1 MKRSLPYENSILSN
15 TYDVNENRTSF
26 LFSRASAPQD
36 FLLIRKQE
44 VFFRDSGTLR
54 TMNFLQRIGRLMR
67 NPRSFARQLRL
78 LLDYVLFRLRYGF
91 LRVQAPRSND
101 VALIIN
107 FHETPYKAITEGL
120 MAQAFG
126 RAGLTPVVL
135 TIRGCKWVQR
145 YSEALG
151 VDRILLYENYTDASK
166 KTQDAELIRAFLS
179 HHPTLPEMLGFSFQG
194 IVIGTHVLSTVLRWL
209 HVGSVD
215 LDDPAIRSMVTDGFL
230 RSITAVR
237 AANTLLDTCAPKVL
251 IFNEAGYTPYGEFYQ
266 VALQRNLNV
275 VQYLYSQRLDGF
287 MLKHCRTSENML
299 DAISLSAATWEH
311 VQQMPWGRDEEELF
325 MRDTRRHY
333 EENSWF
339 NFTLSLKK
347 VHKSP
352 DAVRTQLGLDPAKKT
367 AVIFTHVVWD
377 ASFFFG
383 KNLFTDYDEWL
394 VETVKIACDNPHLNW
409 VIKLHPDYIWHT
421 KGMQNRNEMRDM
433 IAVIANVGSL
443 PPHITIVPPD
453 TDLSTYAFFAV
464 TDYCLTVRGT
474 IGIEC
479 PCFGIPVLTAGI
491 GRYSGMG
498 FTEDSPTQEEYRQKL
513 RTLHTLPP
521 LSPERTT
528 LARRHAYG
536 LFVLRPLVCTSFG
549 LIPLYRDGDVFDH
562 RVLLHAKSLRDI
574 EEDPGLRSLT
584 RWALQ
589 SGEEDYLCTMEK
601 V

>member
-1 MKRSLPYENSILSN
+1 
-15 TYDVNENRTSF
+15 
-26 LFSRASAPQD
+26 
-36 FLLIRKQE
+36 
-44 VFFRDSGTLR
+44 
-54 TMNFLQRIGRLMR
+54 MNFLKNIGRLVLH
-67 NPRSFARQLRL
+67 PLSFGRQLRL
-78 LLDYVLFRLRYGF
+78 LSDYVLFRLRYGF
-91 LRVQAPRSND
+91 LRVQAPHTND
-101 VALIIN
+101 TALIVN

-126 RAGLTPVVL
+126 RTGLTPAVL

-145 YSEALG
+145 YSVALG

-166 KTQDAELIRAFLS
+166 KTQDAELIRAFLAGN
-179 HHPTLPEMLGFSFQG
+179 PTLSDMLQFSFEG

-209 HVGSVD
+209 HVGSID
-215 LDDPAIRSMVTDGFL
+215 LKSPAIRSMVTDGFL

-237 AANTLLDTCAPKVL
+237 AANRLLDECAPKVL
-251 IFNEAGYTPYGEFYQ
+251 IFNEAGYSPYGEFYQ
-266 VALQRNLNV
+266 VALQRKLNV

-287 MLKHCRTSENML
+287 MVKHCHASENML
-299 DAISLSAATWEH
+299 DAISLSLSSWEH
-311 VQQMPWGRDEEELF
+311 VRRMPWSRDAEEAF
-325 MRDTRRHY
+325 MRDYRRHY

-339 NFTLSLKK
+339 NFTLSRKK
-347 VHKSP
+347 IHKDP
-352 DAVRTQLGLDPAKKT
+352 AAVRAQLGLDPSKKT

-394 VETVKIACDNPHLNW
+394 VETVKIACENTHLNW

-433 IAVIANVGSL
+433 IGIKANIGAL
-443 PPHITIVPPD
+443 PPHIKIVPPD
-453 TDLSTYAFFAV
+453 TDLSTYSFFAV

-479 PCFGIPVLTAGI
+479 PCFGIPVLTAGT

-498 FTEDSPTQEEYRQKL
+498 FTEDSATQEEYRQKL
-513 RTLHTLPP
+513 RTLHTLPL

-549 LIPLYRDGDVFDH
+549 LIPLYRNRDVFDH
-562 RVLLHAKSLRDI
+562 RVILHAKSLKDI
-574 EEDPGLRSLT
+574 EDDPGLRALT
-584 RWALQ
+584 DWALQ
-589 SGEEDYLCTMEK
+589 SEEEDYLSTVKK